1 MAVHHLKIDGMTCGG
16 CSGRVTRVLE
26 AMDGVERAEVD
37 HVEGTGVIT
46 TASSV
51 TMDMVLEVVQGTGF
65 TCGPA

>member
-1 MAVHHLKIDGMTCGG
+1 MTVHHLKIDGMTCGG

-46 TASSV
+46 TSASV
-51 TMDMVLEVVQGTGF
+51 TVDMLLEAVQGTGF
-65 TCGPA
+65 NCAPA

>member
-1 MAVHHLKIDGMTCGG
+1 MTVHHLKIDGMTCGG

-46 TASSV
+46 TSASV
-51 TMDMVLEVVQGTGF
+51 TMDMILEAVQGTGF
-65 TCGPA
+65 TCAPA

>member
-16 CSGRVTRVLE
+16 CSGRVARVLE

-46 TASSV
+46 TDSSV
-51 TMDMVLEVVQGTGF
+51 TMDMVLEVVRGTGF
-65 TCGPA
+65 TCAPA

>member
-1 MAVHHLKIDGMTCGG
+1 MTVHHLKIDGMTCGG

-46 TASSV
+46 TSASV
-51 TMDMVLEVVQGTGF
+51 TVDMLLEAVQGTGF
-65 TCGPA
+65 ICAPA

>member
-1 MAVHHLKIDGMTCGG
+1 
-16 CSGRVTRVLE
+16 
-26 AMDGVERAEVD
+26 MDGVERAEVD